1 MWNIIGSGLPA
12 ALLQC
17 LYLFFTFPLKR
28 NTDGE
33 TNEDETQKMLVEVRY
48 PSGSFF
54 LRVLI
59 CLLGLGLE
67 LVVIQMS
74 KERNKIGMKIIK

>member
-17 LYLFFTFPLKR
+17 LYLFFTFPLKE
-28 NTDGE
+28 NSDGE
-33 TNEDETQKMLVEVRY
+33 TNEGETQEMLVEVRY

-54 LRVLI
+54 P
-59 CLLGLGLE
+59 
-67 LVVIQMS
+67 
-74 KERNKIGMKIIK
+74 